1 VSSEL
6 SRAFIASLL
15 VSLRRRWISGRP
27 PPSKDP
33 LLQRPKIGFDRHM
46 VLVIISHEPNC
57 FIDLDIVRIELTS
70 EAMEV
75 LATIPSRSSSAEDY

>member
-1 VSSEL
+1 
-6 SRAFIASLL
+6 
-15 VSLRRRWISGRP
+15 
-27 PPSKDP
+27 
-33 LLQRPKIGFDRHM
+33 M